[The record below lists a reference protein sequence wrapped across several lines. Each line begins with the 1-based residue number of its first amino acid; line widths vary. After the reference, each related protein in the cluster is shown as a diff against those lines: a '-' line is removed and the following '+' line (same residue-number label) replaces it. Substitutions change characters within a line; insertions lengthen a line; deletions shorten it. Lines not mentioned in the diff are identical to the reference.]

1 MPLQVDVVAPEGSIY
16 SAEATMVVARSA
28 DGDVAFQPGHI
39 PFLGV
44 LQTDRAKI
52 YLTDGSEQ
60 LIAVHRGFV
69 EVSDDVVT
77 ILSDVAELAEHLD
90 PERARAALERA
101 QAAIDADIEAGPN
114 VFFDKLKAETRLKVH
129 DAFSGRS

>member
-1 MPLQVDVVAPEGSIY
+1 
-16 SAEATMVVARSA
+16 MVVARSA
-28 DGDVAFQPGHI
+28 EGDVAFQSGHI

-44 LQTDRAKI
+44 LQTDRVKVW
-52 YLTDGSEQ
+52 LTDGSEQ

-69 EVSDDVVT
+69 EVSGDRVT
-77 ILSDVAELAEHLD
+77 ILSDVAELADHLD

-101 QAAIDADIEAGPN
+101 DAEIAANIEAGPD

-129 DAFSGRS
+129 DAFEGQT